1 MFMVSTF
8 NTYHR
13 HYQYMWNTSVTQA
26 SKDLISAL
34 APLSTMPRLDYPAPL
49 YIVDRVARVNSDFRG
64 MVRLIM
70 EKLGGDVLSELRGM
84 YLRMNL
90 NDYVKSN

>member
-1 MFMVSTF
+1 
-8 NTYHR
+8 
-13 HYQYMWNTSVTQA
+13 
-26 SKDLISAL
+26 
-34 APLSTMPRLDYPAPL
+34 L
-49 YIVDRVARVNSDFRG
+49 YIVDRVARVNSDFRS

>member
-1 MFMVSTF
+1 
-8 NTYHR
+8 
-13 HYQYMWNTSVTQA
+13 
-26 SKDLISAL
+26 
-34 APLSTMPRLDYPAPL
+34 MPRLDYPAPL

-70 EKLGGDVLSELRGM
+70 EKLSGDVLSELRRM

>member
-1 MFMVSTF
+1 MSLPIYVEYLGDPSLI
-8 NTYHR
+8 
-13 HYQYMWNTSVTQA
+13 
-26 SKDLISAL
+26 KGLISAL
-34 APLSTMPRLDYPAPL
+34 APLSTMPRLGYPAPL
-49 YIVDRVARVNSDFRG
+49 YIVDRVARVNSDFRS